1 MEQLICAI
9 YRMERALGKHLFTYA
24 DPVPE
29 SHLDEI
35 CQVLAGGGVV
45 AYPTDVNWALG
56 CDAGSTKAVER
67 MRRIKRIHPK
77 SQPFSLI
84 CANMSMAG
92 KVANI
97 DNRAYKV
104 LKKLLPG
111 AYTVILKSNRSLAR
125 QIKDKRLNVGIRIP
139 RCALLCAVTERFA
152 KPLATTSMLAAGEQ
166 ELRFGFEI
174 QEKYG
179 HALDMVIDLGAEI
192 IPAETTIIDFTTE
205 MPIVVRKGAGDVDM
219 QF

>member
-1 MEQLICAI
+1 M
-9 YRMERALGKHLFTYA
+9 GKHFFTYTN
-24 DPVPE
+24 PVPE
-29 SHLDEI
+29 RHLDAI
-35 CQVLAGGGVV
+35 CQALTHGGVV

-56 CDAGSTKAVER
+56 CDASNVKAVER
-67 MRRIKRIHPK
+67 MRRIKRIHPQ

-84 CANMSMAG
+84 CSGMSMAG
-92 KVANI
+92 KIAHI

-111 AYTVILKSNRSLAR
+111 AYTVILRSNRSLAR

-139 RCALLCAVTERFA
+139 QCALLEAITTRLD

-166 ELRFGFEI
+166 ELRFGYEI

-179 HALDMVIDLGAEI
+179 HALDMVIDLGNEI
-192 IPAETTIIDFTTE
+192 NPTETTIIDFTSDE
-205 MPIVVRKGAGDVDM
+205 PLVVRKGAGDTDVHL
-219 QF
+219 

>member
-1 MEQLICAI
+1 MS
-9 YRMERALGKHLFTYA
+9 KHLFTYA

-29 SHLDEI
+29 RHIDKI
-35 CQVLAGGGVV
+35 CQVLARDGVL

-56 CDAGSTKAVER
+56 CDASSTRAVEK

-84 CANMSMAG
+84 CSGMSMAS

-111 AYTVILKSNRSLAR
+111 AYTIILKSNRSLAR

-139 RCALLCAVTERFA
+139 QCALLEAITTRLD
-152 KPLATTSMLAAGEQ
+152 KPLATTSMLADGDQ
-166 ELRFGFEI
+166 ELRCGYEI
-174 QEKYG
+174 HERYG
-179 HALDMVIDLGAEI
+179 HALDLVIDLGAEI
-192 IPAETTIIDFTTE
+192 IPAETTIIDFTTDI
-205 MPIVVRKGAGDVDM
+205 PLVVRKGAGNADAYL
-219 QF
+219 

>member
-1 MEQLICAI
+1 MS
-9 YRMERALGKHLFTYA
+9 KHLFTYA

-29 SHLDEI
+29 RHLDKI
-35 CQVLAGGGVV
+35 CQVLEHDGVV
-45 AYPTDVNWALG
+45 SYPTDVNWALG
-56 CDAGSTKAVER
+56 CDASSTKAVEK

-84 CANMSMAG
+84 CSGMSMAG

-111 AYTVILKSNRSLAR
+111 AYTIILKSNRSLAR

-139 RCALLCAVTERFA
+139 QCALLEAITTRLD
-152 KPLATTSMLAAGEQ
+152 KPLATTSMLADGDQ
-166 ELRFGFEI
+166 ELRCGYEI
-174 QEKYG
+174 HEKYG
-179 HALDMVIDLGAEI
+179 HTLDLVIDLGAEI
-192 IPAETTIIDFTTE
+192 NPAETTIIDFTTDI
-205 MPIVVRKGAGDVDM
+205 PIVVRKGVGNADVCL
-219 QF
+219 

>member
-1 MEQLICAI
+1 M
-9 YRMERALGKHLFTYA
+9 GKHLFTYA

-29 SHLDEI
+29 RHLDEI
-35 CQVLAGGGVV
+35 CQVLERDGVL

-56 CDAGSTKAVER
+56 CDARSLKAVEK
-67 MRRIKRIHPK
+67 MRRIKRMHPK

-84 CANMSMAG
+84 CSGMSMAG

-104 LKKLLPG
+104 LRKLLPG

-139 RCALLCAVTERFA
+139 QCALLSAITARLDR
-152 KPLATTSMLAAGEQ
+152 PLATSTMLTEEEQ
-166 ELRFGFEI
+166 ELRFGYEI

-179 HALDMVIDLGAEI
+179 HALDMVIDLGTEI
-192 IPAETTIIDFTTE
+192 NHAETTIIDFTTE
-205 MPIVVRKGAGDVDM
+205 LPLIVRKGAGDTDV
-219 QF
+219 QL

>member
-1 MEQLICAI
+1 MS
-9 YRMERALGKHLFTYA
+9 KHLFTYA

-29 SHLDEI
+29 RHLDEI
-35 CQVLAGGGVV
+35 CQVLEHGGVV

-56 CDAGSTKAVER
+56 CDASSTRAVER

-84 CANMSMAG
+84 CSGMSMAG

-111 AYTVILKSNRSLAR
+111 AYTVILKSNRSLVR

-139 RCALLCAVTERFA
+139 QCTLLGAITARLD
-152 KPLATTSMLAAGEQ
+152 KPLATTSMLADGDQ
-166 ELRFGFEI
+166 ELRFGYEI

-179 HALDMVIDLGAEI
+179 HALDLVIDLGAEI
-192 IPAETTIIDFTTE
+192 SPAETTIIDFTTDI
-205 MPIVVRKGAGDVDM
+205 PVVMREGVGDADVG
-219 QF
+219 F

>member
-1 MEQLICAI
+1 MGW
-9 YRMERALGKHLFTYA
+9 RTVGKHIFTYA

-29 SHLDEI
+29 RHLTEI
-35 CQVLAGGGVV
+35 CQVLEKGGVV

-56 CDAGSTKAVER
+56 CDASSTRAVGK
-67 MRRIKRIHPK
+67 MRRIKRVHPK

-84 CANMSMAG
+84 CAGMSMAS

-139 RCALLCAVTERFA
+139 RCAVLSAITARLDR
-152 KPLATTSMLAAGEQ
+152 PLATTSMLTDGDQ
-166 ELRFGFEI
+166 ELRFGYEI

-179 HALDMVIDLGAEI
+179 HALDLVIDLGTEI
-192 IPAETTIIDFTTE
+192 SPAETTIIDLTTE
-205 MPIVVRKGAGDVDM
+205 IPLVVRKGVGDVDVG
-219 QF
+219 F

>member
-1 MEQLICAI
+1 MP
-9 YRMERALGKHLFTYA
+9 ER
-24 DPVPE
+24 
-29 SHLDEI
+29 HLDKI
-35 CQVLAGGGVV
+35 CQVLDHDGVV

-56 CDAGSTKAVER
+56 CDARSTKAVEK

-84 CANMSMAG
+84 CSGMSMAG

-111 AYTVILKSNRSLAR
+111 AYTIILKSNRSLAR

-139 RCALLCAVTERFA
+139 QCVLLEAITTRLDR
-152 KPLATTSMLAAGEQ
+152 PLATTSMLADGDQ
-166 ELRFGFEI
+166 ELRCGYEI
-174 QEKYG
+174 HEKYG
-179 HALDMVIDLGAEI
+179 HTLDLVIDLGAEI
-192 IPAETTIIDFTTE
+192 SPAETTIIDFTTDI
-205 MPIVVRKGAGDVDM
+205 PIVVRKGVGNADVCL
-219 QF
+219 